1 MAFDVLVV
9 DDESDI
15 TELVCGILND
25 EGYTTQSASSCVEAM
40 DAIRKRVPHLVVL
53 DVWLG
58 DGDIDGLRL
67 LEMIKTEH
75 EFVPVIMMSGH
86 GTIETAVNA
95 IKKGAYDFIEKPFD
109 SNRLLLAASKALESS
124 ALKMEISE
132 LKIKARVDE
141 TIIGESSSTDTLR
154 SEVRRVAKLS
164 SRVFIQ
170 GPVGSDKEGVAR
182 EIHRLSEYSALPF
195 MFVNCQVMNQT
206 RLEVDIFG
214 AELRNPETGKLQIKT
229 GIFEKAK
236 GGTVYFSEVTLLS
249 PTLQTRLLRAINE
262 SEYKRTGGTSP
273 IPLRA
278 RIISSSSLNIDNGS
292 KTVFFNNELYE
303 KLSTNVI
310 KIAPLFSRQEDIP
323 LLIDYFMKQSAKAYN
338 IPAKI
343 FDSEAISILMA
354 YYWPGDVMQ
363 LRNLIDWVLFLR
375 DSEIASRKLREAA
388 FADNKARD
396 RNADDRDDD
405 IIHKEDLPKEI
416 TEGKSLGG
424 NSNTEFI
431 SFVSGLSIKEAREAF
446 EREYF
451 IEQLRK
457 FEGNVSQTSRFVGM
471 ERSAL
476 HRKLK
481 SLNIHEMKF
490 SFSQNGGAAEHD
502 NGEPHLETSSA
513 QEEASTTAGPNS
525 EIPIW
530 KK

>member
-15 TELVCGILND
+15 TELVSGILSD
-25 EGYTTQSASSCVEAM
+25 DGYATHSASSCVEAM
-40 DAIRKRVPHLVVL
+40 EEIRKMVPHLVIL

-58 DGDIDGLRL
+58 DGEIDGLRL

-109 SNRLLLAASKALESS
+109 SNRLLLAVSKALESS
-124 ALKMEISE
+124 ALKREITE

-141 TIIGESSSTDTLR
+141 TIIGESISTNALR
-154 SEVRRVAKLS
+154 DDISKVASLS
-164 SRVFIQ
+164 TRVFIH

-182 EIHRLSEYSALPF
+182 EIHRLSDYSVLPF
-195 MFVNCQVMNQT
+195 ISVNCQVMNQNQ
-206 RLEVDIFG
+206 LEIDLFG
-214 AELRNPETGKLQIKT
+214 AELRNQDTGKLQVKT
-229 GIFEKAK
+229 GMLEKAK
-236 GGTVYFSEVTLLS
+236 GGTVYLNEVTVLS
-249 PTLQTRLLRAINE
+249 PSLQTKLLKAIDE
-262 SEYKRTGGTSP
+262 SEYRRAGGASP
-273 IPLRA
+273 ISLRA
-278 RIISSSSLNIDNGS
+278 RIISGSSLNIDTTTKN
-292 KTVFFNNELYE
+292 VFFDMELHK
-303 KLSTNVI
+303 KLSTNVV
-310 KIAPLFSRQEDIP
+310 KITPLFSRQEDIP
-323 LLIDYFMKQSAKAYN
+323 LLIDHFMKQSARAYN
-338 IPAKI
+338 IPPKT
-343 FDSEAISILMA
+343 FDNEAMSILMS

-363 LRNLIDWVLFLR
+363 LKNLIDWVLFLR
-375 DSEIASRKLREAA
+375 DSEIASKKLREAT
-388 FADNKARD
+388 FANKTVD
-396 RNADDRDDD
+396 SDSSNEEDSEEGDDD
-405 IIHKEDLPKEI
+405 NDIIYKEDLPKEI

-481 SLNIHEMKF
+481 SLNIHEVRF
-490 SFSQNGGAAEHD
+490 SSFPDGGDEATEARDSSHD
-502 NGEPHLETSSA
+502 VSCDGEIT
-513 QEEASTTAGPNS
+513 
-525 EIPIW
+525 
-530 KK
+530 